1 MSSSRFRMIWLLILI
16 QIVACGQLSPIYAQ
30 FRHKSSF
37 TEIKWQDY
45 TFKFLPGNRMAQ
57 VIDSNNHV
65 IGTIID
71 QGGDLQLLP
80 TVTGD
85 EADKLQK
92 SFQAWKDSGGEAAVG
107 YKATKPSTPA
117 ASASAVSP
125 SAAGATAKPGLTVDG
140 VISMLQA
147 GISDDVIIEKVH
159 KSWQTFDLSAD
170 DMVRLKNAKASDA
183 LMKAMIE
190 SGPPPATAAA
200 QGATTAPP
208 SQTAATSSPTASA
221 ATQSAT
227 SNAATSKTASNN
239 TTQYQGHGN
248 GMGSVFDAFKGKS
261 VIDHIGLR
269 NALPQWDP
277 GKPLS
282 EQFPHIAITVDYAP
296 SGWMDSYLTDASA
309 QGRSVLSHCYK
320 LEATVWSDAKTSK
333 KIPFEWCSNKDEFL
347 DRLGPDYLTSLY
359 PRHIDRDYNTG
370 IQRTDGPEPPST
382 LLPNDR
388 KTLDMEAKTNP
399 HGMSPDL
406 NRDITTQFA
415 LMFANIRKDLGQ
427 TLTSDG
433 DPRVWIVSI
442 KKASGPSIF

>member
-1 MSSSRFRMIWLLILI
+1 MNPFRIRAIWLLVLI
-16 QIVACGQLSPIYAQ
+16 QVIACGWLSPVYAQ

-37 TEIKWQDY
+37 TEIKWEDY

-57 VIDSNNHV
+57 VINSSNHV

-92 SFQAWKDSGGEAAVG
+92 AFQAWKDSGGEAALG
-107 YKATKPSTPA
+107 YKPATPSSSATSASPA
-117 ASASAVSP
+117 AASS
-125 SAAGATAKPGLTVDG
+125 SAKPGLTVDG

-147 GISDDVIIEKVH
+147 GISDDIIIEKIH
-159 KSWQTFDLSAD
+159 KSGQTFDLSAD

-183 LMKAMIE
+183 LMKAMLE
-190 SGPPPATAAA
+190 SGPAPATAAS
-200 QGATTAPP
+200 QGVTTAPP
-208 SQTAATSSPTASA
+208 SQTASTSSPTAPA
-221 ATQSAT
+221 ATQPAT
-227 SNAATSKTASNN
+227 SNAATSKTASSN

-277 GKPLS
+277 EKPLS

-309 QGRSVLSHCYK
+309 QGRSVFSHCFK
-320 LEATVWSDAKTSK
+320 LEATVWSDAQTSK

-347 DRLGPDYLTSLY
+347 DRLGADYLMSLR

-370 IQRTDGPEPPST
+370 IQRTEGT
-382 LLPNDR
+382 L
-388 KTLDMEAKTNP
+388 
-399 HGMSPDL
+399 
-406 NRDITTQFA
+406 
-415 LMFANIRKDLGQ
+415 
-427 TLTSDG
+427 
-433 DPRVWIVSI
+433 
-442 KKASGPSIF
+442 ASEHAHPQ

>member
-1 MSSSRFRMIWLLILI
+1 MVRGRFRAIGFLILV
-16 QIVACGQLSPIYAQ
+16 QVLLCGPLPPAYAQ
-30 FRHKSSF
+30 FRHKTF

-45 TFKFLPGNRMAQ
+45 IFKFLPGNRMAQ

-107 YKATKPSTPA
+107 YKPMKPSTAVTPA
-117 ASASAVSP
+117 GAAGASASA
-125 SAAGATAKPGLTVDG
+125 SAPAKPALTVDG

-147 GISDDVIIEKVH
+147 GISDDVIIEKIH
-159 KSWQTFDLSAD
+159 KSGQTFDLSAD

-190 SGPPPATAAA
+190 SGPTAATTASQATSATPASLATTTTPQPATAET
-200 QGATTAPP
+200 QPAP
-208 SQTAATSSPTASA
+208 ANSA
-221 ATQSAT
+221 KAGSTKQ
-227 SNAATSKTASNN
+227 
-239 TTQYQGHGN
+239 TQYQGHGN

-269 NALPQWDP
+269 NVLPQWDP
-277 GKPLS
+277 EKPLA

-296 SGWMDSYLTDASA
+296 SGWMDSYLADASA
-309 QGRSVLSHCYK
+309 QGRSVFSHCYK

-347 DRLGPDYLTSLY
+347 DRLEPDYLSSLR
-359 PRHIDRDYNTG
+359 PRYIDRDYSTG
-370 IQRTDGPEPPST
+370 IQRTDGPQPPNT
-382 LLPNDR
+382 LIPNDR
-388 KTLDMEAKTNP
+388 RTLDMEAKTNP

-406 NRDITTQFA
+406 NRNITTQFA
-415 LMFANIRKDLGQ
+415 IMFANIRRDLGQ
-427 TLTSDG
+427 TLTADG
-433 DPRVWIVSI
+433 DPRVWIVTI
-442 KKASGPSIF
+442 KKASGPSVF